1 MDGNKKKQK
10 TLPLSVL
17 RKMHE
22 VSYNKWEHDVTQ
34 LLILTIFFAMRSCK
48 FLQTSHHEESK
59 RTKNIC
65 LKNIIFKKK
74 GRTIHHLAN
83 FSSLSSVE
91 LVVLTF
97 EFQKK

>member
-48 FLQTSHHEESK
+48 FLQTSHKENKS
-59 RTKNIC
+59 TK
-65 LKNIIFKKK
+65 IILFEKY
-74 GRTIHHLAN
+74 N
-83 FSSLSSVE
+83 F
-91 LVVLTF
+91 
-97 EFQKK
+97 